1 MKKYFLLLALP
12 AITLSACNSNTN
24 NAHDGHD
31 MRSMA
36 KDSVMPVTTTE
47 DQNIKTIPVAFTNLD
62 PKAAAS
68 IKAMVD
74 HYLLIKN
81 ALANNNGIEAAS
93 GAKAMAE
100 VMKSMDK
107 SFLSPEQKTAYDK
120 IEDDLKEHAEHIA
133 GNGDKIDHQRSHF
146 SMMSEDVYDLVK
158 NFGAG
163 RPMYH
168 DHCPMAKDNQGAM
181 WMSEN
186 KEIKNPYFG
195 PKMPTCGTVQEVI
208 Q

>member
-1 MKKYFLLLALP
+1 MKKFFLLLALP
-12 AITLSACNSNTN
+12 AITLFACNSNTN

-31 MRSMA
+31 MNSMA
-36 KDSVMPVTTTE
+36 KDSAMPAPAMV
-47 DQNIKTIPVAFTNLD
+47 DQNIKAIPVAFTNMD

-68 IKAMVD
+68 IKEIVE
-74 HYLLIKN
+74 HYLHIKN
-81 ALANNNGIEAAS
+81 ALANDNGIEAAS

-100 VMKSMDK
+100 AMKSLDK
-107 SFLSPEQKTAYDK
+107 SLFSAEQKTAYDK
-120 IEDDLKEHAEHIA
+120 TADDLKEHAEHIA
-133 GNGDKIDHQRSHF
+133 ANGDKIDHQRSHF
-146 SMMSEDVYDLVK
+146 SMMSEDVYELVK

-168 DHCPMAKDNQGAM
+168 DHCPMARNNQGAM

-186 KEIKNPYFG
+186 KDIKNPYFG
-195 PKMPTCGTVQEVI
+195 PKMPTCGTVEEVI